1 MCLIGLHR
9 FSNAN
14 EVIMILNISHEDM
27 KKLKKSRLKAVSQNR
42 TSRTAKL
49 SDKTLKKVFK
59 KFDKDHDPKS
69 LSADS
74 VNIDEHVKMNDNYM
88 RTGWYVPKKK

>member
-1 MCLIGLHR
+1 MWLFGLHH
-9 FSNAN
+9 FSNVA
-14 EVIMILNISHEDM
+14 EAIMILNISHEDM
-27 KKLKKSRLKAVSQNR
+27 RKLKKARLKKVSQNR
-42 TSRTAKL
+42 TSRTAML

-59 KFDKDHDPKS
+59 KFDKDHDPKAQS
-69 LSADS
+69 NDT